1 MSELLPAQQSLS
13 RPEAVTAEIGI
24 LFVDLDG
31 SLIASNMLVESFLK
45 AIRHDPKVLFKA
57 PLWLAEGRIAF
68 KSHVSEYP
76 LPDVTAVPFHEE
88 VVTVLK
94 ELKHDGCRLVLATAS
109 HRRVAEAIAA
119 ETGLF
124 DDVLATD
131 ETRNLKGRNKLDAI
145 QQYCREHGFDKFA
158 YLGDSWADVPIWE
171 RAAKALVVAPSRRL
185 RNRLSKTGRP
195 LETLVERRRNWKAYF
210 KALRPHQWMK
220 NILVFLPLVLAHD
233 LADAWKWLYA
243 LIAFVAFSV
252 CASAVYLVNDLV
264 DLEADRRHPTKR
276 KRPFASGRIPVEFGL
291 VAPPILVVIGLGLSA
306 LTADARFSVMLLFYL
321 VCSALYCLWLKRIAL
336 IDVFLLSGLYMMRVQ
351 AGGWATAVLVSPWLL
366 IFSLFF
372 FLSLAFAKRFVE
384 LDRHE
389 LSADM
394 HDTGRGYRKIDVTS
408 LASMGLASGYIA
420 VLVLALYINDQIGLS
435 HSADASRA
443 LYGRPKILCMLCPIL
458 LFWVSRLW
466 MLARRNELHDDPVV
480 FALKDHMSQLLGALS
495 AATVLL
501 AWLLN

>member
-1 MSELLPAQQSLS
+1 MSKLLPDQSLAH
-13 RPEAVTAEIGI
+13 PEAVTAEIGV

-31 SLIASNMLVESFLK
+31 SLVASNMLVESFVR
-45 AIRHDPKVLFKA
+45 AVRHDPMVLLKS
-57 PLWLAEGRIAF
+57 PLWLTKGRIAF
-68 KSHVSEYP
+68 KSRVGEYP
-76 LPDVTAVPFHEE
+76 LPDVTAVPLREE
-88 VVTVLK
+88 VVAALK
-94 ELKHDGCRLVLATAS
+94 ELKHDGCHLVLATAS
-109 HRRVAEAIAA
+109 HKRVAEAIAA

-131 ETRNLKGRNKLDAI
+131 ETRNLKGRNKLAAI
-145 QQYCREHGFDKFA
+145 EQYCREHGFEEFA

-171 RAAKALVVAPSRRL
+171 RAAKALVVAPSRGL
-185 RNRLSKTGRP
+185 RNRVSKTGRP
-195 LETLVERRRNWKAYF
+195 IKTVVERRRNWKAYL

-233 LADAWKWLYA
+233 LTDVRRWVYA
-243 LIAFVAFSV
+243 LIAFVAFSA
-252 CASAVYLVNDLV
+252 CASAVYLVNDLM

-276 KRPFASGRIPVEFGL
+276 KRPFASGRVPIEFGL
-291 VAPPILVVIGLGLSA
+291 VAPPVLVAIGLGLSM
-306 LTADARFSVMLLFYL
+306 LTADVRFSVMLLFYL
-321 VCSALYCLWLKRIAL
+321 VCSGLYCLWLKRMAL
-336 IDVFLLSGLYMMRVQ
+336 VDVFLLSGLYMLRVQ
-351 AGGWATAVLVSPWLL
+351 AGGTASAVPVSAWLL

-389 LSADM
+389 LAADT
-394 HDTGRGYRKIDVTS
+394 HDTGRGYRKVDVAS

-435 HSADASRA
+435 HGVDASRA

-458 LFWVSRLW
+458 LFWMSRLW

-480 FALKDHMSQLLGALS
+480 FALKDRMSQLLGVLS

>member
-1 MSELLPAQQSLS
+1 MSKVLPAADALT
-13 RPEAVTAEIGI
+13 RPQAVTAEIGV

-31 SLIASNMLVESFLK
+31 SLIASNMLVESFLR
-45 AIRHDPKVLFKA
+45 AVRHDPKVLFKA
-57 PLWLAEGRIAF
+57 PLWLAQGRIAF
-68 KSHVSEYP
+68 KSHVAEYP
-76 LPDVTAVPFHEE
+76 LPDVAAVPFREE
-88 VVTVLK
+88 VVSALK
-94 ELKHDGCRLVLATAS
+94 ELKQDGCRLVLATAS

-131 ETRNLKGRNKLDAI
+131 ETRNLKGRSKLAAI
-145 QQYCREHGFDKFA
+145 EEYCREHGFGEFA

-171 RAAKALVVAPSRRL
+171 RAAKALVVTPSQGL
-185 RNRLSKTGRP
+185 RSRLSKTGRP
-195 LETLVERRRNWKAYF
+195 VEVIVERRRKWKSYF

-233 LADAWKWLYA
+233 FSSAAKWVYA
-243 LIAFVAFSV
+243 VVAFVAFSA

-291 VAPPILVVIGLGLSA
+291 VAPPLLVIFGLGISA
-306 LTADARFSVMLLFYL
+306 FTADFKFPVMLVFYL
-321 VCSALYCLWLKRIAL
+321 VCSGMYCLWLKRLAL
-336 IDVFLLSGLYMMRVQ
+336 VDVFLLSGLYMLRVQ
-351 AGGWATAVLVSPWLL
+351 AGGTASAVPVSAWLL

-389 LSADM
+389 LAADT
-394 HDTGRGYRKIDVTS
+394 HDTGRGYRKIDITS

-420 VLVLALYINDQIGLS
+420 VLVLALYINDQIGIS
-435 HSADASRA
+435 RGAEAARA

-458 LFWVSRLW
+458 LFWMSRLW

-501 AWLLN
+501 AWLLR

>member
-1 MSELLPAQQSLS
+1 MSKVLPDSQPLPSSAS
-13 RPEAVTAEIGI
+13 VTADIGI

-31 SLIASNMLVESFLK
+31 SLIASNMLLESFLK
-45 AIRHDPKVLFKA
+45 AIRHDPAVLVKA
-57 PLWLAEGRIAF
+57 PLWLLKGRVAF
-68 KSHVSEYP
+68 KSRVAEYP
-76 LPDVTAVPFHEE
+76 LPDVAAVPYRPE
-88 VVTVLK
+88 VIASLK
-94 ELKHDGCRLVLATAS
+94 ELRQDGCRLVLATAS
-109 HRRVAEAIAA
+109 HRSVAEKIAR

-131 ETRNLKGRNKLDAI
+131 ETRNLKGRSKLAAI
-145 QQYCREHGFDKFA
+145 QQYCREHGFEEFG

-171 RAAKALVVAPSRRL
+171 RAAKALVVSPSRRL

-195 LETLVERRRNWKAYF
+195 VEAVVERRPKWTTYF

-233 LADAWKWLYA
+233 LGDAWKWVYA
-243 LIAFVAFSV
+243 AIAFVAFSA

-276 KRPFASGRIPVEFGL
+276 KRPFASGRVPIEFGL
-291 VAPPILVVIGLGLSA
+291 VAPPILVAIGLGLSA
-306 LTADARFSVMLLFYL
+306 LTADARFSVMLLTYL
-321 VCSALYCLWLKRIAL
+321 ACSGLYCLWLKRIAL

-394 HDTGRGYRKIDVTS
+394 HDTGRGYRKIDVT
-408 LASMGLASGYIA
+408 
-420 VLVLALYINDQIGLS
+420 
-435 HSADASRA
+435 
-443 LYGRPKILCMLCPIL
+443 
-458 LFWVSRLW
+458 
-466 MLARRNELHDDPVV
+466 
-480 FALKDHMSQLLGALS
+480 
-495 AATVLL
+495 
-501 AWLLN
+501 

>member
-13 RPEAVTAEIGI
+13 RPEAVTAEIGV

-31 SLIASNMLVESFLK
+31 SLVASNMLVESFLR
-45 AIRHDPKVLFKA
+45 AVRHDPKVIFKA
-57 PLWLAEGRIAF
+57 LLWLTEGRIAF
-68 KSHVSEYP
+68 KSRVADYP
-76 LPDVTAVPFHEE
+76 LPDVAAVPFREE
-88 VVTVLK
+88 VVAALK

-131 ETRNLKGRNKLDAI
+131 ETCNLKGRNKLAAI
-145 QQYCREHGFDKFA
+145 QQYCREHGFDEFA

-171 RAAKALVVAPSRRL
+171 RAAKALVVAPSRGL
-185 RNRLSKTGRP
+185 RNRLSKTDRP
-195 LETLVERRRNWKAYF
+195 VEVVVERRTTWKPLL

-233 LADAWKWLYA
+233 LADAWKWVYA
-243 LIAFVAFSV
+243 LIAFVAFSA

-276 KRPFASGRIPVEFGL
+276 KRPFASGRVPVEFGFI
-291 VAPPILVVIGLGLSA
+291 APPVLLAVGLGLS
-306 LTADARFSVMLLFYL
+306 LFTADARFSVMLLFYL
-321 VCSALYCLWLKRIAL
+321 VCGGLYCLWLKRMAL
-336 IDVFLLSGLYMMRVQ
+336 VDVFLLSGLYMLRVQ
-351 AGGWATAVLVSPWLL
+351 AGGTASAVPVSEWLL

-389 LSADM
+389 LAADT
-394 HDTGRGYRKIDVTS
+394 HDTGRGYRKVDVAS
-408 LASMGLASGYIA
+408 LSSMGSASGYIA
-420 VLVLALYINDQIGLS
+420 VLVLALYINSPQVLL
-435 HSADASRA
+435 
-443 LYGRPKILCMLCPIL
+443 LYKHPKILCILCPIL
-458 LFWVSRLW
+458 LFWMSRLW

-480 FALKDHMSQLLGALS
+480 FALKDRMSQLLGALS